1 MEVKS
6 VYMDLVEWVKT
17 RGVWKLE
24 SEAFKKPIE
33 IKIWYDN
40 TELQQFQQKY
50 DSLLNVFH
58 SIEQELNLWVKL
70 QKEQDWKIE
79 ELRKLINIQDWWMQ
93 NQWKKISDLV
103 DDVQWLMKYTW
114 DIKTSVET
122 LSGTILHLQEQ
133 TKENSQKLTKQ
144 PSVFH
149 DKSFIS
155 GRENAGLWMIGLD
168 NGDYLMILKTKIWEH
183 NEYVTNK
190 DELIIEK
197 IHVDNE
203 LYVPFYKLEWGTEL
217 DLPTATIYYDL
228 VFMPI

>member
-17 RGVWKLE
+17 KWVWKLE

-40 TELQQFQQKY
+40 TELQQFNNRCDELESRLKNAYFEINVNKADIERVREDRRSLADIVRDQQSQLDKFKEKWNEE
-50 DSLLNVFH
+50 DR
-58 SIEQELNLWVKL
+58 EKTELYKM
-70 QKEQDWKIE
+70 IA
-79 ELRKLINIQDWWMQ
+79 
-93 NQWKKISDLV
+93 DL
-103 DDVQWLMKYTW
+103 
-114 DIKTSVET
+114 KTTVET

-155 GRENAGLWMIGLD
+155 GRENVWLGVFSIE
-168 NGDYLMILKTKIWEH
+168 NGDYLMILKTVVWEH

-190 DELIIEK
+190 DELIMEK

-203 LYVPFYKLEWGTEL
+203 TYVPFYRLDWGTEL

>member
-6 VYMDLVEWVKT
+6 VYMDLIEWVKT

-40 TELQQFQQKY
+40 TELQQFNNRCDELERGLKRQEET
-50 DSLLNVFH
+50 NIAV
-58 SIEQELNLWVKL
+58 ERELNERIEHEVQLKKEL
-70 QKEQDWKIE
+70 QSARDDTRILEMRVDQNEKEKT
-79 ELRKLINIQDWWMQ
+79 ELYKMIA
-93 NQWKKISDLV
+93 DL
-103 DDVQWLMKYTW
+103 
-114 DIKTSVET
+114 KTTVET

-133 TKENSQKLTKQ
+133 TKENTKKLTKQ

-149 DKSFIS
+149 DKCFIS

-203 LYVPFYKLEWGTEL
+203 LYVPFYRLEWGTEL